1 MEEICKVGKKKNC
14 ERILGVE
21 ELSLVLK
28 SSNVKSKRKTR

>member
-1 MEEICKVGKKKNC
+1 MEEICKVGNKKLRKNF
-14 ERILGVE
+14 GVE